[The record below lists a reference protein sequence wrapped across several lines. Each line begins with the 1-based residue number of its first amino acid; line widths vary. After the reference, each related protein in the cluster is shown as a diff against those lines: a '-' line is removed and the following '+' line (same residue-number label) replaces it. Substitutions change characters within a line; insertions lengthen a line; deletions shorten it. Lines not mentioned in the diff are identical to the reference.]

1 MTGDYALA
9 LACGLAELPISF
21 GPGYGVLSTCK
32 LLEVTMTQVTLPNAL
47 LRLASRLEFVKVVF
61 RPTNGVVPRPT
72 RVELKEAL
80 RKEVSPHL
88 LRDVG
93 LDDSRS
99 D

>member
-1 MTGDYALA
+1 
-9 LACGLAELPISF
+9 
-21 GPGYGVLSTCK
+21 
-32 LLEVTMTQVTLPNAL
+32 MTQVTLPNAL
-47 LRLASRLEFVKVVF
+47 LRLALRVAFVKAAF
-61 RPTNGVVPRPT
+61 RPRNRVVPRPT

-80 RKEVSPHL
+80 RKELSPHL